1 MSSLR
6 TKNMTARHQ
15 YPLVES
21 IKVVRLS
28 SGRTIRITRDRT
40 KQDLKLI
47 HGDGDIHLTC
57 VTHADDPIEMI
68 KTLARLEDVR
78 SVEFTDDK
86 GNGII
91 VHKQK

>member
-1 MSSLR
+1 MS
-6 TKNMTARHQ
+6 RHSF
-15 YPLVES
+15 PLVES

-28 SGRTIRITRDRT
+28 EGRTIRVLRDRT
-40 KQDLKLI
+40 KDNLKVL

-57 VTHADDPIEMI
+57 VAQAHDPIEMI

-78 SVEFTDDK
+78 SVELTDAK

>member
-1 MSSLR
+1 MS
-6 TKNMTARHQ
+6 RHQ

-28 SGRTIRITRDRT
+28 EGRTIRITRDRT
-40 KQDLKLI
+40 KQDLKVI

-57 VTHADDPIEMI
+57 VSHADDPIEMI

-78 SVEFTDDK
+78 SVELIDAK

-91 VHKQK
+91 IHKQK

>member
-1 MSSLR
+1 
-6 TKNMTARHQ
+6 
-15 YPLVES
+15 
-21 IKVVRLS
+21 VVRLS

-78 SVEFTDDK
+78 SVELTDEK

>member
-1 MSSLR
+1 
-6 TKNMTARHQ
+6 MTRHQ

-28 SGRTIRITRDRT
+28 SGRTIRVTRDRT

-68 KTLARLEDVR
+68 HTLARLEDVR
-78 SVEFTDDK
+78 SVEFTDEK

>member
-1 MSSLR
+1 
-6 TKNMTARHQ
+6 
-15 YPLVES
+15 
-21 IKVVRLS
+21 VVRLS

-68 KTLARLEDVR
+68 NTLARLEDVR
-78 SVEFTDDK
+78 SVELTDEK

>member
-1 MSSLR
+1 MS
-6 TKNMTARHQ
+6 RHQ

-28 SGRTIRITRDRT
+28 EGRTIRITRDRT
-40 KQDLKLI
+40 KQDLKVI

-57 VTHADDPIEMI
+57 VSHADDHIEMI

-78 SVEFTDDK
+78 SVELIDAK

-91 VHKQK
+91 IHKQK